1 MPSLQ
6 ILPLPAGPGFLPAV
20 AQGVLALGAECGL
33 GLNLASLHVCVPG
46 LPLASL
52 LRRELGRVAAQPLLL
67 PVCDTL
73 ARWAG
78 TQVLQPAPLPES
90 ERLLLLRAAL
100 AERRW
105 FEEGAL
111 WGVAGEMA
119 ALFDELTENALALP
133 ADEAAFVAELEAAY
147 AIRHSVPLAFEARV
161 VHELWRV
168 LAGLGRPDAPGAY
181 ALQLARLAE
190 AAAAPLVAVL
200 DGPPETAL
208 KPAEKAFYQRYAEH
222 QPVFLYYPMPRQQD
236 EASLMRTLAAAWP
249 LPDPAQEMAPLLERA
264 HALPARVPASPL
276 AERLQILAARGREQE
291 ARGAAAL
298 VLQWLQ
304 EGKRRIALIAQ
315 DRLVARRVRA
325 LLERREVLVADE
337 TGWKLSTSRAG
348 AVLDG
353 LLETVAGAAY
363 YKDVLDLLK
372 SPFLCDDLRDNA
384 RKGAVFAL
392 EQAVRRGGVK
402 AGLAGMRRVLQ
413 AVDQPTAAQER
424 ALALLDRLEAA
435 LKLLASR
442 DATLPDWIARLEK
455 AVDALGARQR
465 LLKDAAGAVI
475 LDLLAQRR
483 EELAESRDRF
493 PFHVFRDWL
502 NRELESEVFRDLSI
516 DSPVL
521 MTHLAATRLRPFEA
535 AVLLGGDA
543 GRLKPAEPA
552 AAFFNQSVRQELGL
566 PTRAVAQERL
576 RADLA
581 LLLAS
586 VPQVAVTWQEERDG
600 EPQLLAPELDRLAAL
615 HRFAWGSSLQGA
627 VATLADPPEG
637 DEARPGPTRRPAPVL
652 APEAVPLKY
661 SVSAYTALV
670 GCPYRFFA
678 RHVLRLNELDEVSEE
693 MEKRDYGLLVHE
705 VLERFHKQ
713 YPVLTPVPEAEALAA
728 LQALTR
734 EVFARALADNYLALG
749 WRLRWEK
756 RLTAYLAWQRQR
768 EAEGWYWHDAETKQ
782 SRLFPLAD
790 GVQVELHGRI
800 DRTDTGPDGYSL
812 LDYKTRSR
820 QVIKSGLEEDLQLA
834 AYAALVGED
843 AEEAAYVV
851 LDDDKVEAL
860 SASDDLQADAQ
871 AQAARLVRT
880 VQAMRAGASLPA
892 HGIAALCTYCEMSG
906 LCRYEHVDEMNDGVN
921 ASAPGEPR
929 HD

>member
-1 MPSLQ
+1 MPALQ

-20 AQGVLALGAECGL
+20 AQGILALGAERGL

-208 KPAEKAFYQRYAEH
+208 KPAEKAFYQRYAER

-236 EASLMRTLAAAWP
+236 EAPLMRTLAAAWP
-249 LPDPAQEMAPLLERA
+249 LPDPAREMAPLLERA
-264 HALPARVPASPL
+264 QALPARVPASPL

-315 DRLVARRVRA
+315 DRLVVRRVRA
-325 LLERREVLVADE
+325 LLERREVLVVDE

-465 LLKDAAGAVI
+465 LLRDAAGAVI
-475 LDLLAQRR
+475 LDLLVQRR

-615 HRFAWGSSLQGA
+615 HRFAWDSSLQGA
-627 VATLADPPEG
+627 VAALADPPEG
-637 DEARPGPTRRPAPVL
+637 DEACPGPTRRPAPVL

-756 RLTAYLAWQRQR
+756 RLAAYLAWQRQR

-790 GVQVELHGRI
+790 GAQVELHGRI

-820 QVIKSGLEEDLQLA
+820 QAIKSGLEEDLQLA

-871 AQAARLVRT
+871 AQAARLVWT

-892 HGIAALCTYCEMSG
+892 HGVAALCAYCEMSG
-906 LCRYEHVDEMNDGVN
+906 LCRYEHVDEMNN
-921 ASAPGEPR
+921 AAGEPR